1 MSKVMLHF
9 MNVALLSLLLLAGP
23 AAQAQGLNRE
33 QAVQALSAT
42 DSVARAEAASRLGE
56 VGTMADA
63 ALLAR
68 ALRDPDED
76 VRDSAEQAMWRVW
89 SRSGNA
95 EVDALYA
102 TGVVQMSV
110 GEVPQ
115 SIATFS
121 RIIKLKP
128 DFAEGWNKRA
138 TLYFLAGDLRKSL
151 ADCDEVVKRNP
162 YHFGVLA
169 GYAQIYARMEY
180 YERALE
186 YSRRALEINPN
197 MTGVKRNI
205 ELLERL
211 LEQRRRQTI

>member
-1 MSKVMLHF
+1 MLRVTRF
-9 MNVALLSLLLLAGP
+9 ALLSLLLLAATAVQP
-23 AAQAQGLNRE
+23 QGLSRE
-33 QAVQALSAT
+33 QAVAALAGTDAAT
-42 DSVARAEAASRLGE
+42 RAEAASRLGE
-56 VGTMADA
+56 VGTMNDA

-76 VRDSAEQAMWRVW
+76 VRDSAEQALWRLW

-95 EVDALYA
+95 EVDALYL
-102 TGVVQMSV
+102 TGIKQMSV
-110 GEVPQ
+110 GDLPQ

-169 GYAQIYARMEY
+169 GYAQIYARMES

-197 MTGVKRNI
+197 MTGVRRNV
-205 ELLERL
+205 EMLERL
-211 LEQRRRQTI
+211 LAQRRQQTI